1 MAAPLRTKVVLLGD
15 GRVGK
20 TSILLRY
27 VKDVFDDRQASTLTA
42 SCFDRSVTLPGGEA
56 VRVSIWDTA
65 GQERFHALGPLY
77 YRDAD
82 GALLVYDITDEGS
95 FKRVKDW
102 VAELKKMLGEDIVIA
117 IAGNKADMEKSR
129 TVKAADAA
137 AYVASIG
144 GTHHMTSAK
153 LGTGISDAF
162 TELLKR
168 AWKPVELQLV
178 SCLALGTCRREHPR
192 PQSLDSA
199 PDAQGIVANR
209 TFFSVTRPLLS
220 LSPHLQVLLPGKR
233 PQDPRRGPA
242 PLPGRS

>member
-1 MAAPLRTKVVLLGD
+1 MAAPQRTKVVLLGD

-42 SCFDRSVTLPGGEA
+42 SCFDRTVPLPGGDSA
-56 VRVSIWDTA
+56 RVSIWDTA

-95 FKRVKDW
+95 FKRVRDW

-129 TVKAADAA
+129 AVKADEVAK
-137 AYVASIG
+137 YVATIG
-144 GTHHMTSAK
+144 ATHHLTSAK
-153 LGTGISDAF
+153 LGTGIADAF

-168 AWKPVELQLV
+168 ECAEDGRFL
-178 SCLALGTCRREHPR
+178 
-192 PQSLDSA
+192 
-199 PDAQGIVANR
+199 
-209 TFFSVTRPLLS
+209 FLLIAAVFE
-220 LSPHLQVLLPGKR
+220 HLQRLL
-233 PQDPRRGPA
+233 
-242 PLPGRS
+242 